1 MSKIVCRVTPVNG
14 YDIPGLERWLE
25 KQAAKGLIF
34 AMTVGVFTLFERK
47 APVSLRFH
55 LEPAPDKPDR
65 TDPELNALYEEAG
78 WQYLGLF
85 RSSFAVFSTEN
96 REAQAHT
103 DPEVWSYALK
113 RFFRRKLLG
122 GVGLAILN
130 FVLLSFFWSSRF
142 DLFELRYFWA
152 EALAAGFVPWALA
165 ALGLALADLAY
176 LHGLFVL
183 WRLHRRT
190 KRDLPMTPAP
200 GSRLSGVLAA
210 LSAIPL
216 FLVAVELIFLFA
228 THGYFPYDLADSNF
242 VTLTEI
248 EGEDFRLTGDRMH
261 NMDYI
266 SHGDTPLTPENWFF
280 QQWGTSRVF
289 SEGGSLDDIPHLEIN
304 ITRYL
309 LPAAAERRVWE
320 WESWGR
326 GGYRDLE
333 SACDLDQIRFCEDEY
348 LDGTRTYYLILHRGG
363 AVLRVEYQ
371 GEQDI
376 TRFLSRFAEMI
387 DSL

>member
-333 SACDLDQIRFCEDEY
+333 AACDLDQIRFCEDEY
-348 LDGTRTYYLILHRGG
+348 LDGTRTYYLILRRGG

-376 TRFLSRFAEMI
+376 TRFLPRFAEMI

>member
-103 DPEVWSYALK
+103 DPEIWSYALK

-266 SHGDTPLTPENWFF
+266 SHEDTPLTPENWFF

-333 SACDLDQIRFCEDEY
+333 SAYDLDQIRFCEDEY

-376 TRFLSRFAEMI
+376 TRFLPRFAEMI

>member
-1 MSKIVCRVTPVNG
+1 MSKLVIKITSVNG
-14 YDIPGLERWLE
+14 CDIPSLEDWLE
-25 KQAAKGLIF
+25 QQAAKGLLF
-34 AMTVGVFTLFERK
+34 DMTVGPLVLFAQQEP
-47 APVSLRFH
+47 AALRFH
-55 LEPAPDKPDR
+55 LEPAPNKPDR
-65 TDPELNALYEEAG
+65 TDPELNDLYEQAG
-78 WQYLGLF
+78 WRYLGLF
-85 RSSFAVFSTEN
+85 RSSFAVFVTEDP
-96 REAQAHT
+96 EAQAHT
-103 DPEVWSYALK
+103 DPETWDYALK
-113 RFFRRKLLG
+113 RFLRGKLLG
-122 GVGLAILN
+122 GVGLVILN
-130 FVLLSFFWSSRF
+130 FVLHSFFWSNIF
-142 DLFELRYFWA
+142 DLFHLRYFWA
-152 EALAAGFVPWALA
+152 EALAGGFLRWVLT
-165 ALGLALADLAY
+165 ALGLALADIAY
-176 LHGLFVL
+176 LHGLAVL
-183 WRLHRRT
+183 WRLHRRV
-190 KRDLPMTPAP
+190 KHGLPMTPAP
-200 GSRLSGVLAA
+200 GSRASGVLSA
-210 LSAIPL
+210 LSIVL
-216 FLVAVELIFLFA
+216 LSLVAVEFVFLL
-228 THGYFPYDLADSNF
+228 TTRGYFPCDLADSNF

-348 LDGTRTYYLILHRGG
+348 LDGTTTYYLILHRGG

-376 TRFLSRFAEMI
+376 TRFLPRFAEMI

>member
-152 EALAAGFVPWALA
+152 EALAAGFVPGRWP
-165 ALGLALADLAY
+165 
-176 LHGLFVL
+176 L
-183 WRLHRRT
+183 WGWRWPT
-190 KRDLPMTPAP
+190 SPIFTVYSSCGGFIGGP
-200 GSRLSGVLAA
+200 SGTC
-210 LSAIPL
+210 P
-216 FLVAVELIFLFA
+216 
-228 THGYFPYDLADSNF
+228 
-242 VTLTEI
+242 
-248 EGEDFRLTGDRMH
+248 
-261 NMDYI
+261 
-266 SHGDTPLTPENWFF
+266 
-280 QQWGTSRVF
+280 
-289 SEGGSLDDIPHLEIN
+289 
-304 ITRYL
+304 
-309 LPAAAERRVWE
+309 
-320 WESWGR
+320 
-326 GGYRDLE
+326 
-333 SACDLDQIRFCEDEY
+333 
-348 LDGTRTYYLILHRGG
+348 
-363 AVLRVEYQ
+363 
-371 GEQDI
+371 
-376 TRFLSRFAEMI
+376 
-387 DSL
+387 